1 MKENNEDLHEAD
13 DSLLTKDNKPYNLQ
27 STSNEIQNIFK
38 KIRKKNKENEIKRNS
53 YMNEY
58 GNIGSK
64 DILISNE
71 NNIKFGTDNL
81 DSKDLRLL
89 LVNIISFISFYLSFI
104 LQLDYMYPVHFF
116 LYPMNFLQFICCA
129 ISSIITAGII
139 TLIILKKLPGYHLLY
154 MIFYFIFIFFL
165 HHYKFIGSSHFDQ
178 SFAIF
183 YEFIAILIHSLCIL
197 FIIYYLVKYYYYKGN
212 ISKENTFVKLFIT
225 RWHSYEKIKRSE
237 NESLLKDKNLNLLF
251 YDIKGNNIK
260 PCIIIFSLLIFQII
274 FLASLKSKKKELF
287 SCEKI
292 DIGLNG
298 THILYKDN
306 LKNQCHIK
314 KPEGYCYMDYFK
326 YYFDLTPINNIN
338 CSLRDPIKEKKNFL
352 MNLEN
357 NNDNINYYTSK
368 KIAFPHTNLDSKYF
382 LKNQKDIINFGTL
395 VNKDIYDM
403 EDIKNME
410 RNKIEPEAVLDFSDN
425 NIYQGKFPELKL
437 NLVFNKTL
445 SEERKKLENSN
456 SLYDNIFM
464 LYVDATS
471 RAHFQR
477 SFPKISSFIKNFM
490 AYDDTNTKKVDA
502 YQFMKYNS
510 FAPATHFNII
520 PMFYGNSFQSK
531 KGVNHI
537 KYFKENGYI
546 TGHEV
551 DMCNKEQYDISF
563 DIEDKRE
570 YIEWDHENIAYLCD
584 GNYFEIK
591 SPYPDD
597 RGAFYTKERCLYG
610 HPVSYY
616 MIEYAKQFWEKYK
629 NNKKYFRM
637 AFNYGHEK
645 TGAVIS
651 KLDEPLYNFLFEF
664 YDKGYFDNTA
674 LFIVSD
680 HGNQNPGIYNIINKA
695 QFEYEKRMGTFIL
708 LLSKNDN
715 IDKFK
720 INLQN
725 NQQTFLTPYDIHD
738 TMMHLIN
745 GKEKDLDKL
754 KEAFSC
760 NNKGNSVLLEINEG
774 ERNCEKYDDWN
785 NKNFCIC
792 SEK

>member
-1 MKENNEDLHEAD
+1 MKENNNDTQD
-13 DSLLTKDNKPYNLQ
+13 PNDSLLTQENKPYNLQ

-38 KIRKKNKENEIKRNS
+38 KIRKKNRENELKRN
-53 YMNEY
+53 NIEY

-64 DILISNE
+64 SLLISDTNIISGNE
-71 NNIKFGTDNL
+71 DL
-81 DSKDLRLL
+81 CSKDLI
-89 LVNIISFISFYLSFI
+89 VIFINIISFCCFYFSFI
-104 LQLDYMYPVHFF
+104 LKLNYWLTVNFI
-116 LYPMNFLQFICCA
+116 LYPMGIIQFCLYTF
-129 ISSIITAGII
+129 SSVITAGII
-139 TLIILKKLPGYHLLY
+139 SLIILKKVNGFHLLY
-154 MIFYFIFIFFL
+154 MILYYIFIFFIN
-165 HHYKFIGSSHFDQ
+165 HYKYIGSSHFDQ
-178 SFAIF
+178 SFSIF
-183 YEFIAILIHSLCIL
+183 YEFIVILIFSLCIF
-197 FIIYYLVKYYYYKGN
+197 FIIYFFIKYFYYNGN
-212 ISKENTFVKLFIT
+212 ISKDNTFVKLFIT

-237 NESLLKDKNLNLLF
+237 NESILNDKNLNF
-251 YDIKGNNIK
+251 IFSNKKGHNIK
-260 PCIIIFSLLIFQII
+260 SCLIIFSLIIFQIAMVI
-274 FLASLKSKKKELF
+274 LLRAKKDELF
-287 SCEKI
+287 SCKNI

-306 LKNQCHIK
+306 LKSKCHIK

-338 CSLRDPIKEKKNFL
+338 CSLRDPIIEKRNFL
-352 MNLEN
+352 LNLEGVN
-357 NNDNINYYTSK
+357 ENINYYKAK
-368 KIAFPHTNLDSKYF
+368 KFVFPYTNLDPKYS
-382 LKNQKDIINFGTL
+382 LKNQKDIETFGTL

-403 EDIKNME
+403 EDLYNIDKN
-410 RNKIEPEAVLDFSDN
+410 KLEPEAVLDFSEE
-425 NIYQGKFPELKL
+425 NIYKGKYGELKI

-464 LYVDATS
+464 IYLDATS

-477 SFPKISSFIKNFM
+477 SFPKLSNLLKNFM
-490 AYDDTNTKKVDA
+490 KYDETNSKKVEA

-510 FAPATHFNII
+510 FAGATHYNIV

-537 KYFKENGYI
+537 KYFKENGYV

-551 DMCNKEQYDISF
+551 DMCNKEQYDIIK
-563 DIEDKRE
+563 DDQDEKE

-584 GNYFEIK
+584 GNYFEIN
-591 SPYPDD
+591 SPYPSDK
-597 RGAFYTKERCLYG
+597 GAFDIKERCLYG

-674 LFIVSD
+674 IFIVSD
-680 HGNQNPGIYNIINKA
+680 HGNQNIGIYDKINKE
-695 QFEYEKRMGTFIL
+695 QFEYEKKMSTFIL
-708 LLSKNDN
+708 LLSKNNN
-715 IDKFK
+715 IENYR
-720 INLQN
+720 INLLN
-725 NQQTFLTPYDIHD
+725 NQQVFLTPYDVHD
-738 TMMHLIN
+738 TLLHLIY
-745 GKEKDLDKL
+745 GKSMIAGNIYASVD
-754 KEAFSC
+754 
-760 NNKGNSVLLEINEG
+760 NKGNSVFNIINEE
-774 ERNCEKYDDWN
+774 ERNCKKYNEWVEPDFCCCIEK
-785 NKNFCIC
+785 
-792 SEK
+792 